1 MQFDAGP
8 YASNSVSY
16 CKAGVTLAVATDEG
30 LIKLYSEST
39 GKLEH
44 LLKGHEDAV

>member
-8 YASNSVSY
+8 YSANSANY
-16 CKAGVTLAVATDEG
+16 CKASATIAVATDEG

-39 GKLEH
+39 GKLD
-44 LLKGHEDAV
+44 LVLKGHEDAV